1 MSSSRANWSRRGLV
15 AALAAL
21 PACGFR
27 PVYGPNGAA
36 AGLTGEIL
44 VATPVDEAGYALFT
58 RLEERLGQPTSPRYR
73 LAADVRI
80 STRNL
85 GRTNDDAVA
94 RRQLVGSVIY
104 SLIDLETDAVLRRHT
119 LSSFTGYSSPLID
132 ESTTPAAGEP
142 YVGSYFSVSEARR
155 DAGERLMTILADK
168 IVADLL
174 ATAPDWRA

>member
-1 MSSSRANWSRRGLV
+1 MSSSRADWTRRGLV

-27 PVYGPNGAA
+27 PVYGPGGPA
-36 AGLTGEIL
+36 AGLTGEII
-44 VATPVDEAGYALFT
+44 VDEPVDEAGYALFT
-58 RLEERLGQPTSPRYR
+58 RLVDRLGQPASPRYR

-85 GRTNDDAVA
+85 GRTNDNAVA
-94 RRQLVGSVIY
+94 RRQLVGTVTY
-104 SLIDLETDAVLRRHT
+104 SLIDLETESVLRRHT
-119 LSSFTGYSSPLID
+119 LASFTGYSSPLID
-132 ESTTPAAGEP
+132 DDITPEPGEP
-142 YVGSYFSVSEARR
+142 YVGSYYSVSEARR

-174 ATAPDWRA
+174 ATSPAWRT